1 MFSYR
6 MLVVAVL
13 MAASSCYAA
22 DNGQQDMTAVDFT
35 AQKTLFVQQLDDG
48 KTYSEITPESRK
60 NVVEMLDRMD
70 ARLQKAGSVDR
81 LSPEDRVAFF
91 NDQEAVNVLLTK
103 AKEDSKLICT
113 RDMPTGTHHITTN
126 CQTLA
131 QRRANE
137 ESARREMNKISING
151 IPNL

>member
-1 MFSYR
+1 MFPHR
-6 MLVVAVL
+6 MLVVAL
-13 MAASSCYAA
+13 LLAASSCYAT
-22 DNGQQDMTAVDFT
+22 DNKQPDMTAADFS
-35 AQKTLFVQQLDDG
+35 AQKALFVQQLDDG

-70 ARLQKAGSVDR
+70 ARVQKAGSVDR
-81 LSPEDRVAFF
+81 MNDQDRVAFF

-103 AKEDSKLICT
+103 AKADSRVICT
-113 RDMPTGTHHITTN
+113 RDTPTGTHHVVTN

-131 QRRANE
+131 QRRSNE

-151 IPNL
+151 VPNL